1 MRVRTAIYARV
12 SLKDGRQDVDN
23 QLRLLREY
31 AEREGLHVVKEY
43 VDHGTGGNGNRD
55 QFRAMFDGAAK
66 RRFSLLL
73 FFSLDRLS
81 REGTLQTLQYLQR
94 LTACGVGYKSLT
106 ETYLDSMGPFSDVVI
121 SLLSCIARQEIG
133 RASCRERV

>member
-1 MRVRTAIYARV
+1 MKIKAALYARV

-31 AEREGLHVVKEY
+31 AEREGLQVVKEY
-43 VDHGTGGNGNRD
+43 VDHSTGGNGNRD

-66 RRFSLLL
+66 RRFSILL

-94 LTACGVGYKSLT
+94 LTACGVGYRSLT
-106 ETYLDSMGPFSDVVI
+106 ETYLD
-121 SLLSCIARQEIG
+121 
-133 RASCRERV
+133 RALVQMAPAASVTVTFGELRTNGERTE

>member
-31 AEREGLHVVKEY
+31 AEREGLHVVTEY

-55 QFRAMFDGAAK
+55 QFKAMFDAAAK
-66 RRFSLLL
+66 RRFSL
-73 FFSLDRLS
+73 RLW
-81 REGTLQTLQYLQR
+81 
-94 LTACGVGYKSLT
+94 CK
-106 ETYLDSMGPFSDVVI
+106 
-121 SLLSCIARQEIG
+121 
-133 RASCRERV
+133 